1 MNTEAAKSR
10 KPKKEKELVKITPA
24 FIVFFSVVFVCLTI
38 HCISLIYPVVW
49 VFNNSLKTSYEYV
62 STNSMRLPA
71 KWLFKNY
78 IEVFSPFKVKNVTF
92 PVMLINSIWWSV
104 GNTAI
109 GVFMGSV
116 VSYTLAKYD
125 FKAKNFIYGV
135 IMFTMMI
142 PIYGGGA
149 AAYKQLFTL
158 GLYDSPLIL
167 IKSAG
172 GYGGFQFMMLYAFFK
187 GLPKEY
193 MEAGEMDGASQ
204 FGIFIRIMFPMA
216 IGPVTA
222 MCVA

>member
-1 MNTEAAKSR
+1 M
-10 KPKKEKELVKITPA
+10 
-24 FIVFFSVVFVCLTI
+24 VVGGK
-38 HCISLIYPVVW
+38 YGD
-49 VFNNSLKTSYEYV
+49 
-62 STNSMRLPA
+62 R
-71 KWLFKNY
+71 
-78 IEVFSPFKVKNVTF
+78 
-92 PVMLINSIWWSV
+92 
-104 GNTAI
+104 
-109 GVFMGSV
+109 VFMGSV

-142 PIYGGGA
+142 PIYGSGA

-222 MCVA
+222 MCVVSFVGCWNDYMTSIIALPSFPGLATGLYLYEQSMKMGMNYPMYFAGAIITIIPVIVVFICFQDAFLSNMSVGGIKG